1 MHQLALIG
9 CGKMGQAL
17 LRGILRSGFLSPSE
31 ILVCDVAREPLAGL
45 LDETGVAFTNSPM
58 EVAEKASAILVA
70 VKPKDVPALFMDM
83 PPGLMASKLVL
94 SVAAGITLAQLA
106 NYLPRGARIVRVMPN
121 TPALVGQGAS
131 AYACESDVTAADVE
145 FVEKVFGSVGIVRR
159 VEEKLIDAVTG
170 LSGSGP
176 AYVFTIIEALAD
188 GGVQCGLPRA
198 LALELAAATVGGAAA
213 MVAQTGEHPAALRD
227 AVASPGGTT
236 IAGIAA
242 LEAGGLRNALISA
255 VNAAARRSAEMS
267 RPANGHG
274 AARPEEA

>member
-1 MHQLALIG
+1 
-9 CGKMGQAL
+9 MGQAL
-17 LRGILRSGFLSPSE
+17 LHGILKSKFLKPTE
-31 ILVCDVAREPLAGL
+31 ILDCDVEAEPLASL
-45 LDETGVAFTNSPM
+45 IAKTGVAFTTSTM
-58 EVAEKASAILVA
+58 EVAENAEAILVA

-83 PPGLMASKLVL
+83 PPGLLADKLVL
-94 SVAAGITLAQLA
+94 SVAAGITLGQLA
-106 NYLPRGARIVRVMPN
+106 NYVPTGARVVRVMPN

-131 AYACESDVTAADVE
+131 AYACEKDVTAADVE

-159 VEEKLIDAVTG
+159 VEENLLDAVTG

-198 LALELAAATVGGAAA
+198 LALELAAATVAGAAA
-213 MVAQTGEHPAALRD
+213 MVVQGSDHPAVLRD

-242 LEAGGLRNALISA
+242 LEAGGLRGALINA

-267 RPANGHG
+267 RPANGRRVE
-274 AARPEEA
+274 RPEEAWAAFGKSE

>member
-1 MHQLALIG
+1 
-9 CGKMGQAL
+9 MGQAL
-17 LRGILRSGFLSPSE
+17 LRGILRSGFLNSSE

-45 LDETGVAFTNSPM
+45 LAETGVSFTTSTM
-58 EVAEKASAILVA
+58 EVAEKATAILVA

-83 PPGLMASKLVL
+83 PPGLMADKLVL

-106 NYLPRGARIVRVMPN
+106 NHLPRVARIVRVMPN
-121 TPALVGQGAS
+121 TPALVGKGAS
-131 AYACESDVTAADVE
+131 AYACETDVTAADIE

-159 VEEKLIDAVTG
+159 VEENLLDAVTG

-198 LALELAAATVGGAAA
+198 LALELAAATVAGAAA
-213 MVAQTGEHPAALRD
+213 MVSESGDHPAVLRD

-242 LEAGGLRNALISA
+242 LEAGGLRSALINA
-255 VNAAARRSAEMS
+255 VTTAARRSAEMS
-267 RPANGHG
+267 RPANGL
-274 AARPEEA
+274 AATRPEEA